1 MIEGIKRASRIVD
14 HFLFQTPAW
23 YALMAAV
30 VAGLIMILLAFAS
43 QIAIISLPDAN
54 GKSVGYV
61 TALNWSF
68 GFTLLA
74 PFAIMFVVATAQS
87 FELALR
93 DMHTAGMFVTS
104 SFSRAS
110 DEAIDSAVADFR
122 SKVACVLLF
131 WVAFGVIEGA
141 VEWYVGSGDA
151 LVRGNP
157 ELAAKI
163 DWSVAATFRP
173 NLVSSPFD
181 AFVGLLA
188 FLYQGVFLGF
198 FIGFLGVL
206 CLAAIWIGRFA
217 SPRSGDNGIRLIVDT
232 RSTDH
237 RCGFEIFD
245 SFFDNMLLFVGF
257 AMPLLYLS
265 QIQNNYLHDAKTKTL
280 WEFLQNEFILG
291 TTTDFSSKNNWQLTG
306 EMASNLFE
314 PTVLNF
320 SDVSTMIGG
329 LLLLA
334 VVMLIIV
341 IVLRQ
346 AAQDARRRTLGA
358 LADGHLGDGK
368 LDPVARKRIEEM
380 QMWPLAYLQLN
391 GLVFLVATAILSI
404 IFYKVGVVLAGAA
417 TAAVFIKAIAGLNK
431 VGIQPAG

>member
-1 MIEGIKRASRIVD
+1 MIEGIKRTSRVVD
-14 HFLFQTPAW
+14 HFLTPAW

-30 VAGLIMILLAFAS
+30 MAGLIMILLAFAS
-43 QIAIISLPDAN
+43 QIAIISLPDPD

-87 FELALR
+87 FELALE
-93 DMHTAGMFVTS
+93 DMRNAGMFVTR
-104 SFSRAS
+104 SFSPTS
-110 DEAIDSAVADFR
+110 DEEIDSAVADFR
-122 SKVACVLLF
+122 SKVAYVLL
-131 WVAFGVIEGA
+131 VGMALGVIEGA

-151 LVRGNP
+151 LLRGNP
-157 ELAAKI
+157 KLAAKI
-163 DWSVAATFRP
+163 DWSVAATLEP
-173 NLVSSPFD
+173 NLVSTPFN

-206 CLAAIWIGRFA
+206 CLAAIWMGRFA

-257 AMPLLYLS
+257 AMPLFYLS
-265 QIQNNYLHDAKTKTL
+265 QIQNNYLHDPKTKTL
-280 WEFLQNEFILG
+280 WEFLQNEFIQG
-291 TTTDFSSKNNWQLTG
+291 TTDFSSKDNWQLTR
-306 EMASNLFE
+306 EMTSNLFD
-314 PTVLNF
+314 PTFLNF
-320 SDVSTMIGG
+320 SNVSTMIGA
-329 LLLLA
+329 LLLLV

-358 LADGHLGDGK
+358 LAHGQLDDAK

-431 VGIQPAG
+431 AGIQPAG